1 MQNSDMVFLLG
12 GRDLE
17 MCAIKRMLK
26 KHGVKFIDKNLE
38 WGAKISAYKS
48 ELEQFKNQTIYAV
61 ELEND
66 LNIKNGNVVFIDHHN
81 DNSDKPSSIEQVA
94 VILNHKLSRFEYA
107 VALNDKGYI
116 DALMKEG
123 FGTADI
129 ERIRRLDILCQ
140 SISKQEKEAAEN
152 AELKRINYF
161 NYEHFSPLCDR
172 IFFEKPWMEF
182 IVYNDRL
189 TMFYGFDMEDL
200 QNYLEKIGIK
210 ADFWGGGKRG
220 FLGVNKKIDK
230 NVLKRVLMAVGKP
243 VSTHTFMF
251 PFVIKDYDKFKDA
264 LNKCEFGE
272 WREAKT
278 ELNSAEL
285 YNEFSYFYP
294 HIRKVLFPRTGKNS
308 LSETKELIA
317 EEGSVYKIKMEKE
330 ENEFSLTLEKL
341 TLYVFDKSI
350 GILSFH
356 LKNYEYDENEILKIN
371 DFGRRIYPQFLGKD
385 EDDFVKATKNAFL
398 ADRIELN
405 INGHTV
411 IEKFSDFKS
420 LDGEIARLDRVES
433 KMIPSFIK
441 KIVGDAVLPIIDDRM
456 FVVSFYL
463 DEKKRVLDRLKK
475 FDNGDYGYVNDD
487 WWYKFLFVDGK
498 DKSCAN
504 RVFCKEVV
512 KKSTYDRWIDWGT
525 LWGITR
531 YSFVG
536 ISSGG
541 LYMEHANS
549 VYFDMVVLLLSYK
562 AYLVYLN
569 TQVQDIVAKING
581 KEGSSLKDISNDSKK
596 VYEKYLSFLNG
607 IYFKEVTP
615 QDQGIE
621 MYRKA
626 FYVMNIEN
634 MLKDFDREIEELD
647 DYIDFRVED
656 ERNQKL
662 DKLNELGYLLLP
674 PSLIAGILG
683 MNVGNFSK
691 CNNFLGVG
699 LGIFALILSFVA
711 GCLGLK
717 QNKCTKLSGLILFL
731 ISFVIVILLSFGCF
745 YFSG

>member
-1 MQNSDMVFLLG
+1 MVFLLG

-17 MCAIKRMLK
+17 MCAIKRILK

-107 VALNDKGYI
+107 VALNDKAYI
-116 DALMKEG
+116 KALMNEG
-123 FGTADI
+123 FGMADI
-129 ERIRRLDILCQ
+129 ERIRRLDRLCQ
-140 SISKQEKEAAEN
+140 GVSEQEEEASKSV
-152 AELKRINYF
+152 ELKRIIYF
-161 NYEHFSPLCDR
+161 NYERFSPLCDR

-189 TMFYGFDMEDL
+189 AMFYGFDVEDL

-210 ADFWGGGKRG
+210 ADFWGGGERG

-230 NVLKRVLMAVGKP
+230 NVLKRVLMAVGRP

-251 PFVIKDYDKFKDA
+251 PFVIKDYDKFRDA

-278 ELNSAEL
+278 ELNSAGL

-294 HIRKVLFPRTGKNS
+294 HIRKVLFPRTGENS

-317 EEGSVYKIKMEKE
+317 EEGSVYKIKIKMKKE
-330 ENEFSLTLEKL
+330 ENEFSLILEKL

-356 LKNYEYDENEILKIN
+356 LKNYEYNENEILKIN
-371 DFGRRIYPQFLGKD
+371 DFGRRIYPQFLKKNN
-385 EDDFVKATKNAFL
+385 DFVEAAKDAFL
-398 ADRIELN
+398 ADRIELK

-411 IEKFSDFKS
+411 VEDFSNFKS
-420 LDGEIARLDRVES
+420 LDGEIAKLDRVES

-456 FVVSFYL
+456 FVVSFHL
-463 DEKKRVLDRLKK
+463 DEKKRVLNRLMK
-475 FDNGDYGYVNDD
+475 FDSGEYGYVDDD

-512 KKSTYDRWIDWGT
+512 KESTYDRWIDWGT

-536 ISSGG
+536 ISSADFI
-541 LYMEHANS
+541 MEHANS
-549 VYFDMVVLLLSYK
+549 MYFDMVILLLSYK

-569 TQVQDIVAKING
+569 TQVQKMVQLISEKESFDNISEEAKGI
-581 KEGSSLKDISNDSKK
+581 
-596 VYEKYLSFLNG
+596 YEKYLSFLNG
-607 IYFKEVTP
+607 IYFKEITP

-621 MYRKA
+621 IYRKA
-626 FYVMNIEN
+626 FAVMGIEGL
-634 MLKDFDREIEELD
+634 LKDFDREIEELNN
-647 DYIDFRVED
+647 YINFRVESK
-656 ERNQKL
+656 RNMEL
-662 DKLNELGYLLLP
+662 DSLNKLGYLLLP

-683 MNVGNFSK
+683 MNVGNFDK
-691 CNNFLGVG
+691 CNNFLGIV
-699 LGIFALILSFVA
+699 LGIFALVLSFVA
-711 GCLGLK
+711 GFLGLK
-717 QNKCTKLSGLILFL
+717 QGKYTKLSGLILFL
-731 ISFVIVILLSFGCF
+731 ISFAIVILLSFGCF